1 MLRGK
6 KSVIVLWMFLL
17 ATYLTAGES
26 VSPKPSFV
34 ADIPPKS
41 GKLYGVYVDQDT
53 NLMWQDQPYSDI
65 EDGAYRGGY
74 SVGKVGKWKYAVEY
88 CQNLDYAGYIDW
100 RLPSSEELMYVHRKE
115 GEVFQSFRGS
125 DFWSSTPALGNRYYV
140 VFTADAYRYIRR
152 ATESNYIRC
161 VRHLDKDELYI
172 KKKYNDIG
180 KVVDYWSILSSS
192 LSVILNFL
200 YTLSFL
206 LSCSFISSVG
216 KPLLSERDRN
226 CSAFLI
232 S

>member
-1 MLRGK
+1 MLICK
-6 KSVIVLWMFLL
+6 KSVIVTWMFMSASLL
-17 ATYLTAGES
+17 IAGGN
-26 VSPKPSFV
+26 VSPGQSPV
-34 ADIPPKS
+34 ADIPAKS
-41 GKLYGVYVDQDT
+41 YKADKVYVERDA
-53 NLMWQDQPYSDI
+53 NLMWQDQAYRDA
-65 EDGAYRGGY
+65 EDGAYRGGH
-74 SVGKVGKWKYAVEY
+74 SVGKVGKWRYAVNY
-88 CQNLDYAGYIDW
+88 CRALNYAGYIDW

-172 KKKYNDIG
+172 KKKYNIDIG

-200 YTLSFL
+200 
-206 LSCSFISSVG
+206 
-216 KPLLSERDRN
+216 
-226 CSAFLI
+226 
-232 S
+232 